1 MAKVA
6 LIGLY
11 DSWVIG
17 LRNLANAL
25 IERGHEVT
33 VIHFKLMVS
42 KTEPFYLRNTLQ
54 YQTVDSETS
63 KSQFLVRSYN
73 TDVQP
78 WTHSEL
84 QSMGDLLVDLKPD
97 IIGLST
103 RSVYEGYILDI
114 ARQMRRV
121 PGALTVAGGHDASFR
136 PEFYVDHVDYA
147 CIGEGEETLIQLA
160 DCVETGADPR
170 GIPNLVWKQDGVIKK
185 NPLARPREDRDYF
198 FSELQERVVHFV
210 CHNNRMV
217 RADALLRDVPGQ
229 LHYYY
234 TMIGRGCTGKCAY
247 CTAGHFQGLYSDQN
261 LSMKLRRMRDIER
274 VLHELKTA
282 KEKGFLQ
289 VTFLDSFLVAPKKYL
304 LSFFRSYERSVSLP
318 FFAQLHPDQV
328 LGSPEVLEA
337 ALDAGMNRTV
347 VGIQSGS
354 ERVNREIFNR
364 RTPHRKLLA
373 FAEKMAGR
381 RSLRV
386 DYHIVTHNP
395 FDRQEDFDETLA
407 LIRDLPKT
415 NCSLF
420 LFRLHAFVNT
430 HLYQLTQAAGVAPLD
445 IPLHD
450 KRAVMSL
457 IRWAAPDAV
466 FNDIYSNFDNMSFED
481 LRQLYWQV
489 KKNVKSDVDLVLEAQ
504 EHMNKQSF
512 AVAMGLYDQALLLN
526 LGSYDAWVGKAWAS
540 VATGMADQAESSFQA
555 ALKRYPLGTPDLWR
569 QLGELKQRSRLFQ
582 ESIEYLERAKF
593 LTSPV
598 YRSDYGKILVDLA
611 NGYSQIGDMIKARD
625 LFSEAVEYLE
635 GEDRNRI
642 VDPRSRL
649 QVYLSDVH
657 PNHRG
662 TAFASGSFR

>member
-25 IERGHEVT
+25 IERGHEVA

-54 YQTVDSETS
+54 YQTVDSVTS
-63 KSQFLVRSYN
+63 KSQFLVHSYN

-84 QSMGDLLVDLKPD
+84 QSLGDLLVDLQPD

-103 RSVYEGYILDI
+103 RSVYESYILDI

-121 PGALTVAGGHDASFR
+121 PGAWTIAGGHDASFR
-136 PEFYVDHVDYA
+136 PEFYLDHVDYA
-147 CIGEGEETLIQLA
+147 CIGEGEETLIQFA
-160 DCVETGADPR
+160 DCVDTGDDPR
-170 GIPNLVWKQDGVIKK
+170 GIPNLVWKQEGVIKK
-185 NPLARPREDRDYF
+185 NPLGRPREDKDYF
-198 FSELQERVVHFV
+198 FSEIQDRVVHFV
-210 CHNNRMV
+210 CHNNRIV
-217 RADALLRDVPGQ
+217 RGDALLRGVPGQ

-247 CTAGHFQGLYSDQN
+247 CTAGQFQGLYSDQN
-261 LSMKLRRMRDIER
+261 LSMKLRRMRDITR
-274 VLHELKTA
+274 VLRELETA
-282 KEKGFLQ
+282 KDMGFLQ

-328 LGSPEVLEA
+328 LSSPEVLEA

-364 RTPHRKLLA
+364 RTTHRKVLA
-373 FAEKMAGR
+373 FAEKMVGR

-407 LIRDLPKT
+407 LIRELPKT

-420 LFRLHAFVNT
+420 LFRLYPFVNT
-430 HLYQLTQAAGVAPLD
+430 HLYHLTRGTGVAPLD
-445 IPLHD
+445 ISVHD
-450 KRAVMSL
+450 KRAVMCL

-466 FNDIYSNFDNMSFED
+466 FNDVYSQFDKMSFED
-481 LRQLYWQV
+481 LRQLYQEV
-489 KKNVKSDVDLVLEAQ
+489 KQSVKSDVDLVLEAQ
-504 EHMNKQSF
+504 EQMNRQSF
-512 AVAMGLYDQALLLN
+512 AVAMTLYDQALSLN
-526 LGSYDAWVGKAWAS
+526 PGSYDAWVGKGWAS
-540 VATGMADQAESSFQA
+540 LATGMADQAESCFQA
-555 ALKRYPLGTPDLWR
+555 ALKRYPLGTRDVWR
-569 QLGELKQRSRLFQ
+569 QLGELKQRSWLFQ
-582 ESIEYLERAKF
+582 ESIEYLERARF

-598 YRSDYGKILVDLA
+598 YRSDYGKILVNLA
-611 NGYSQIGDMIKARD
+611 QGYSHIGDIIKARD
-625 LFSEAVEYLE
+625 LFSEAIEYVE
-635 GEDRNRI
+635 GEDKNRI
-642 VDPRSRL
+642 AGLRDRL
-649 QVYLSDVH
+649 KAYLSDLSSI
-657 PNHRG
+657 RG
-662 TAFASGSFR
+662 ETAFASMSSG